1 MKLKQEF
8 VLRNV
13 AGDNILIPVTGIDNK
28 FDGLITLNE
37 TGVFIWKQLEAGKNQ
52 DEIVK
57 ALLDE
62 YDVSDEQ
69 ANRDVTDILNQ
80 LIVLGI
86 LE

>member
-62 YDVSDEQ
+62 YEVSDEQ

>member
-1 MKLKQEF
+1 MKIKQEF
-8 VLRNV
+8 VLRNI
-13 AGDNILIPVTGIDNK
+13 AGDNILIPVTGINNK

-57 ALLDE
+57 ALQDE
-62 YDVSDEQ
+62 YEVSNDK
-69 ANRDVTDILNQ
+69 ANHDVTDILNQ
-80 LIVLGI
+80 LVVLGI